1 MIRKRVQLVVVLW
14 VLGLLVA
21 VLGSTSC
28 RRKQPEARPVEVGA
42 VFPLSGNLG
51 YVGKMLADGCALA
64 VEDVNAKGG
73 IRGVP
78 LHVRFDDSQGKPDI
92 GVTAAQ
98 KMIDVDKVP
107 VVMTALSSVT
117 LGVQPVVERANRIL
131 VGLCMHPEFFKK
143 QPNTFRLYEGAE
155 QEGVAIGE
163 YVAALPS
170 SSAPLVV
177 GVFYA
182 DVPNIVEELDKYIRP
197 PMKAAGVDF
206 KVSEP
211 YLLSDKEFRDKVLKL
226 KAAGITHLVI
236 LGYGFEYPNIFR
248 ELKAQQLLPDV
259 HIIGGWGFL
268 YPMLEAK
275 DLEGVAV
282 AGPEYVFGES
292 SEIRGFYDR
301 FKQKHGYAANFDAA
315 LAYNALM
322 ITVESLRKAPS
333 TSAEDLRAALKST
346 REYKGLLGT
355 VTVDEE
361 GALKMKIGVGQFR
374 GGRLFR

>member
-1 MIRKRVQLVVVLW
+1 MIGKRGRFGAWSSVLAILAVAW
-14 VLGLLVA
+14 V
-21 VLGSTSC
+21 STSC
-28 RRKQPEARPVEVGA
+28 GKKLVDLRPVEVGA
-42 VFPLSGNLG
+42 IFPLSGNLG

-64 VEDVNAKGG
+64 VEDVNANGG
-73 IRGVP
+73 IRGAP
-78 LHVRFDDSQGKPDI
+78 LRVRFDDSQGKPDI
-92 GVTAAQ
+92 AVTAAQ
-98 KMIDVDKVP
+98 KMIDVDEVP

-117 LGVQPVVERANRIL
+117 LGVQPVVVRANRIL
-131 VGLCMHPEFFKK
+131 IGLCMHPEFFKN

-163 YVAALPS
+163 YVATFSSNPS
-170 SSAPLVV
+170 PPVL
-177 GVFYA
+177 GMLYA

-206 KVSEP
+206 KVAEP

-226 KAAGITHLVI
+226 KAASITHLVI

-248 ELKAQQLLPDV
+248 ELKAQQLLPGLQ
-259 HIIGGWGFL
+259 IIGGWGFL
-268 YPMLEAK
+268 YPMLEAQ

-282 AGPEYVFGES
+282 AGPAYVFTAS

-333 TSAEDLRAALKST
+333 TSAEDLRAALNAT
-346 REYKGLLGT
+346 RESKGLLGT

-361 GALKMKIGVGQFR
+361 GALKMTMGVGRFQNGNLR
-374 GGRLFR
+374 Q